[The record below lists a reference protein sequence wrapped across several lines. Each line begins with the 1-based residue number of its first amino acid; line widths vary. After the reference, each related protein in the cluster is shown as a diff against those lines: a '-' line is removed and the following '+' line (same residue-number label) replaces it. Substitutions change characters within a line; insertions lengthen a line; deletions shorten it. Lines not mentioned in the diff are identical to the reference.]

1 MFEARIDSEKLKEL
15 PRVQFSGQ
23 IVVASSEA
31 DILHWLPILIKE
43 PPLGF
48 DTESKPS
55 FKKGHM
61 NGISLLQLAN
71 SQLALL
77 VQLKTTGIPDALK
90 NLLEDPNVIKVG
102 AAIHD
107 DIKGIA
113 KFRRFTPNGFI
124 DLQKLAP
131 KFGIEEL
138 SVKKLS
144 AVVLGTTI
152 SKRQQL
158 SNWETEQLTEPQKVY
173 AATDAWIC
181 REIYLKLKSANPNIT
196 I

>member
-1 MFEARIDSEKLKEL
+1 MFEARIDSEKLKEF
-15 PRVQFSGQ
+15 PKIQFTGKT
-23 IVVASSEA
+23 VVASSVD
-31 DILHWLPILIKE
+31 DIQQWIPLLITE
-43 PPLGF
+43 SILGF

-55 FKKGHM
+55 FKKGQN

-71 SQLALL
+71 SQLAVLI
-77 VQLKTTGIPDALK
+77 QLKATGIPDILK
-90 NLLEDPNVIKVG
+90 NLLENQSIIKVG
-102 AAIHD
+102 VAIHD

-124 DLQKLAP
+124 DLQKIAP

-144 AVVLGTTI
+144 AVVLGATI
-152 SKRQQL
+152 SKGQQL
-158 SNWETEQLTEPQKVY
+158 SNWEAENLTESQKSY

-181 REIYLKLKSANPNIT
+181 REIYLKLKSVNPNIT